1 MGINCPSCGG
11 KMYFDIGKQMLK
23 CAYCDTTKTIE
34 EYKSVNEAEEQ
45 KMTYDSV
52 VYTCRN
58 CGAELTAPD
67 EQAVAYCSYCGSE
80 QMLSAKHEELLRP
93 KKIIPFKKT
102 KKQAKNAYEAAL
114 KGKLYVPK
122 EFKDPQ
128 FLEGF
133 RGIYLPYFSY
143 EAHVPEKQVA
153 LTGSAHY
160 TSGKYDYDEDYNVNV
175 SLGGKTQDVNFDASA
190 AFDDTLANEIAPFQE
205 KDLTEFHEG
214 YLAGL
219 YADKATTAGT
229 TYIQAAEELA
239 VESIYS
245 EINKAA
251 GKVTV
256 DEPATLPE
264 KKAQLG
270 VGAIDCEVSYF
281 PVWFLTWRHKDRV
294 AYSVMNGQTGKI
306 TMDIPVNKKMFFL
319 FALAAAAVLFI
330 ILSLLPAFILPKTM
344 CSIAAIILI
353 ISSILL
359 HNEIKRIYARESH
372 IYDYGDTT
380 HTAKKKEMKAKQ
392 ASGAASAQT
401 TTQKKKSHGWIGWLI
416 PIAYIV
422 IFFFA
427 SILFEGGFALIGNLF
442 SGSGNAFPFIFA
454 VALPI
459 QLVFSVF
466 TIINAV
472 RIQKKTAII
481 PAIIAPVVIFAGI
494 IIAFSKS
501 PYDYWYYGTAI
512 ACLIAIILNCV
523 SAINYFNYLTTR
535 PVPNFFRR
543 EGANN
548 EK

>member
-11 KMYFDIGKQMLK
+11 KMYFDIGQQVLK
-23 CAYCDTTKTIE
+23 CTYCDTTKTIQ
-34 EYKSVNEAEEQ
+34 EYKSVNEAAKQ

-67 EQAVAYCSYCGSE
+67 EQTVAYCSYCGSE

-102 KKQAKNAYEAAL
+102 KRQAKNAYEAAL

-143 EAHVPEKQVA
+143 EAVVPEKEVG
-153 LTGSAHY
+153 LTGSSHY
-160 TSGKYDYDEDYNVNV
+160 TSGGYDYDETYNISA
-175 SLGGKTQDVNFDASA
+175 SLGGKSQDVNFDASA
-190 AFDDTLANEIAPFQE
+190 AFDDTLANEIAPYQD
-205 KDLTEFHEG
+205 KDLTDFHEG
-214 YLAGL
+214 YLAGF
-219 YADKATTAGT
+219 YADKATTSGA
-229 TYIQAAEELA
+229 TYIQAAEQLA
-239 VESIYS
+239 VDSIYS
-245 EINKAA
+245 EISRAA
-251 GKVTV
+251 GKVKV
-256 DEPATLPE
+256 DEPKTLPE

-281 PVWFLTWRHKDRV
+281 PVWFLTWRHKNRV

-306 TMDIPVNKKMFFL
+306 TMDIPVNKKMFLLISF
-319 FALAAAAVLFI
+319 AAAAVLFI
-330 ILSLLPAFILPKTM
+330 ILSLLPTFILPKTI

-372 IYDYGDTT
+372 VYDYGDTT
-380 HTAKKKEMKAKQ
+380 HTAKKKEMKAQQ
-392 ASGAASAQT
+392 ASGVVPSQT
-401 TTQKKKSHGWIGWLI
+401 NATKKKSRGWIGWVI
-416 PIAYIV
+416 PIGYIV
-422 IFFFA
+422 FLFFISVVA
-427 SILFEGGFALIGNLF
+427 EGGISFIGNLF
-442 SGSGNAFPFIFA
+442 TGNSFPLVFLIAF
-454 VALPI
+454 PI
-459 QLVFSVF
+459 QLVFSIF
-466 TIINAV
+466 TIINAS
-472 RIQKKTAII
+472 RIQRKTAII
-481 PAIIAPVVIFAGI
+481 PAIFAPLVFAGGI
-494 IIAFSKS
+494 LVALMNS
-501 PYDYWYYGTAI
+501 PYDAWYYGTAI
-512 ACLIAIILNCV
+512 ACLIAIILNAV